1 MEKARARAAPA
12 ATFGGKI
19 RWTVVLPDGFQK
31 KQELTTKVIHASDVT
46 SLNYDHVFAYN
57 PEGALLGV
65 HSRSEAAAIAQAGGF
80 PQFTSLPRTP
90 SP

>member
-1 MEKARARAAPA
+1 M
-12 ATFGGKI
+12 
-19 RWTVVLPDGFQK
+19 
-31 KQELTTKVIHASDVT
+31 IHASDVT